1 MEGSMSRI
9 SLSLILAVSGL
20 ALGAAAGAFAAQSSR
35 VDGFGPHIANDQTL
49 NKNIGVL
56 SEQIAWL
63 NSPES
68 DAYQLAQAT
77 SGNADF
83 VEVAH
88 MSTGSAA
95 QGHFPSV
102 SDDSSLNRSN
112 GIISRLIA
120 WQNSSQGDA
129 FMVAQAEPSTTGSEF
144 QRVALASLR

>member
-1 MEGSMSRI
+1 MPRI
-9 SLSLILAVSGL
+9 SRSLILAVSAL
-20 ALGAAAGAFAAQSSR
+20 ALGAAAGAFAAQANR
-35 VDGFGPHIANDQTL
+35 VDGFGPNNANDRTL
-49 NKNIGVL
+49 NKNLGVL

-68 DAYQLAQAT
+68 DAYQLAQAIP
-77 SGNADF
+77 SNADF
-83 VEVAH
+83 VEVAQ

-95 QGHFPSV
+95 QGHFPSI

-112 GIISRLIA
+112 GFVSQLIA

-129 FMVAQAEPSTTGSEF
+129 FMIAQAEPSVTGGDF